1 MFDIDAVVT
10 FVNGNDN
17 VWREKFIAELER
29 ERLNNSLPSI
39 PYSHSACRFIESGE
53 LQLCLTGI

>member
-10 FVNGNDN
+10 FVDGNDN
-17 VWREKFIAELER
+17 VWREKFNAELER

-39 PYSHSACRFIESGE
+39 P
-53 LQLCLTGI
+53 